1 MFTITIEKECGC
13 FNKSDLNNHMRLASK
28 DDALIKAQEV
38 AHHMNTNFCQKHEF
52 VLFEDGN
59 NFSITVDERAK
70 AHSGCC
76 GGGHC
81 S

>member
-1 MFTITIEKECGC
+1 MFKVTVNKECGC
-13 FNKSDLNNHMRLASK
+13 FRKSGFENNQNFTTK
-28 DDALIKAQEV
+28 DAALIEAIEMAKE
-38 AHHMNTNFCQKHEF
+38 MNDTFCKKHEF
-52 VLFEDGN
+52 IVKEEGN
-59 NFSITVDERAK
+59 NISILVDERH

>member
-1 MFTITIEKECGC
+1 MFTVTIDKECGC
-13 FNKSDLNNHMRLASK
+13 FNKSDLTNNQQFASK
-28 DDALIKAQEV
+28 DDALIEARGM
-38 AHHMNTNFCQKHEF
+38 ATHMNENFCQKHEF
-52 VLFEDGN
+52 TLFEDGS
-59 NFSITVDERAK
+59 NFSIRVDERAK

>member
-1 MFTITIEKECGC
+1 MFTINIEKECGC
-13 FNKSDLNNHMRLASK
+13 FNKSNLTNNIQIDSK
-28 DDALIKAQEV
+28 DEALIKAQEV
-38 AHHMNTNFCQKHEF
+38 TRHMNTKFCQKHEF
-52 VLFEDGN
+52 VLFENGET
-59 NFSITVDERAK
+59 FSIRVDERAK